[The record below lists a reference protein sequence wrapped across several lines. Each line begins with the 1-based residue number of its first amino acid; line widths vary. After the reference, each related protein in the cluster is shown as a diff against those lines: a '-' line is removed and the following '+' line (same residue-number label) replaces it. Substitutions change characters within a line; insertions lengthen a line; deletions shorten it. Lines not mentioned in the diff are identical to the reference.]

1 MRGERHSTAAAGRQQ
16 RYTVLYI
23 LLPLVLGF
31 SSETSDWPRDMHLA
45 AARSSCQVHSA
56 ARHNSMLLLLPM
68 SSAFK
73 NSFPE
78 ATAYLPLYQCCTT
91 QPANYAASDLARD
104 PMEEAKAADV
114 TASAAAGD
122 RLPSDAAPPSSM
134 NDLEALDI
142 VKVRRAALRCRSFP
156 LCHLVAA
163 APFLSVIVALRCP
176 PPSSS

>member
-1 MRGERHSTAAAGRQQ
+1 
-16 RYTVLYI
+16 
-23 LLPLVLGF
+23 
-31 SSETSDWPRDMHLA
+31 
-45 AARSSCQVHSA
+45 
-56 ARHNSMLLLLPM
+56 MLLLLPM

-78 ATAYLPLYQCCTT
+78 ATALPLHQCCT

-163 APFLSVIVALRCP
+163 APFLSVILLRRVARRP
-176 PPSSS
+176 PPRNCSVRF